1 MHPSLRQGAF
11 CVVDL
16 IKTFKII
23 GWTAGSLLVCW
34 LIVLMATQ
42 FLQDKLVFQ
51 SRKLPADHVFTFNQ
65 KFSEHSIETKD
76 GETLSA
82 LFFPADSASK
92 GLILYFHGNAGN
104 LQRWGDYAPD
114 FTSLGYDI
122 LFVDYRGYGKSTGT
136 PDEQSLY
143 DDAMIVKIWSDSIP
157 KKQFIIYGRSLG
169 SGVATYLASKTNADL
184 LILETPFYELKDAV
198 NAWLKPFVH
207 LKYEFPSYKFLPLV
221 KCKKVI
227 IQGTKDSVV
236 PFWSA
241 EKLKPLLGAD
251 DEFVVIEGG
260 EHNNLSEFDVFH
272 ETLRRV
278 LH

>member
-114 FTSLGYDI
+114 FTSLRAATRSGS
-122 LFVDYRGYGKSTGT
+122 RRRRATASCC
-136 PDEQSLY
+136 
-143 DDAMIVKIWSDSIP
+143 
-157 KKQFIIYGRSLG
+157 GRSSSRRG
-169 SGVATYLASKTNADL
+169 RA
-184 LILETPFYELKDAV
+184 
-198 NAWLKPFVH
+198 
-207 LKYEFPSYKFLPLV
+207 
-221 KCKKVI
+221 
-227 IQGTKDSVV
+227 
-236 PFWSA
+236 
-241 EKLKPLLGAD
+241 
-251 DEFVVIEGG
+251 GG
-260 EHNNLSEFDVFH
+260 RRSHAPWRRRRRR
-272 ETLRRV
+272 LR
-278 LH
+278 